1 MEKDLRT
8 SDIRHR
14 RDTLLQ
20 LVLPMALLVMV
31 ITAALVA
38 VTLLPRGAQIAII
51 SDLMLVVL
59 ILCPM
64 AVCLLPFTLL
74 MVVAIVG
81 LNRVHHRAARPLLRK
96 VEGHSIQMKERT
108 SVAADR
114 INRAAIDI
122 SARLGFLH
130 RWLGTFEDTAN
141 EKENGQP

>member
-14 RDTLLQ
+14 RDTLRQ
-20 LVLPMALLVMV
+20 LILPMALLVMV

-38 VTLLPRGAQIAII
+38 VALLPRGVQIAVI

-64 AVCLLPFTLL
+64 AVCLLPVTLL

-81 LNRVHHRAARPLLRK
+81 LNRAHHMAARPLRK
-96 VEGHSIQMKERT
+96 VEGYSIQMEERT
-108 SVAADR
+108 RVAADR
-114 INRAAIDI
+114 INRKAIDV
-122 SARLGFLH
+122 STRLGFLH